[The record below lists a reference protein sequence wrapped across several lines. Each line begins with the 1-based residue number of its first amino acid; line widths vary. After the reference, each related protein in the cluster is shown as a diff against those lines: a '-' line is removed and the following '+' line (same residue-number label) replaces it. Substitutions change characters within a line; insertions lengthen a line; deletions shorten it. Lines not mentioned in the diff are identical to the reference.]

1 MKTITILSPVVSEP
15 VSSAVSVAAQ
25 SRVPAVLPARTRLAT
40 LSNGKPNTSFVLDG
54 VIDVLTRDPRIS
66 ETLRRR
72 KQAPSGPATN
82 ELIDELVAQADLV
95 VNATGD

>member
-1 MKTITILSPVVSEP
+1 
-15 VSSAVSVAAQ
+15 
-25 SRVPAVLPARTRLAT
+25 
-40 LSNGKPNTSFVLDG
+40 LDG